1 MTAER
6 PRVNGDPKADPK
18 VSTLA
23 YFGTELRIRR
33 EEAGL
38 SQAELGRRTFCTH
51 SYISR
56 IESASRVPSE
66 EFAQRC
72 DCVLGTSG
80 TFTRLW
86 PIVIEH
92 AYPDW
97 FRPFVELEKEAKEVW
112 SFQNQV
118 VPGLLQTEEYVR
130 AVFEGARLPNAQD
143 LIAARLTRQQ
153 VLEQES
159 PPEIWAVL
167 DEGILRRPIG
177 GPHIM
182 LRQLEHLLRYTANP
196 RIVLQVLPF
205 TSGAHAGVNGAFAGL
220 TMDKE
225 DGPDVVYVD
234 GIVRGHVLARPKEVK
249 ATRRAY
255 DLLMADA
262 LSPKASVDLMAAT
275 AKELAR

>member
-6 PRVNGDPKADPK
+6 RNDTDPKADPK

-33 EEAGL
+33 EEAEL

-51 SYISR
+51 SYVSR

-72 DCVLGTSG
+72 DEVLCTSG
-80 TFTRLW
+80 LFARLW
-86 PIVIEH
+86 PVVIEH

-97 FRPFVELEKEAKEVW
+97 FRPFVDLEKDAVSIW
-112 SFQNQV
+112 NFQNQV

-130 AVFEGARLPNAQD
+130 AVFDGGRLPHAQE
-143 LIAARLTRQQ
+143 LIAARLTRQHI
-153 VLEQES
+153 LEEES

-167 DEGILRRPIG
+167 DESILRRPIG
-177 GPHIM
+177 GAEVM
-182 LRQLEHLLRYTANP
+182 RRQLEHLLACAADP
-196 RIVLQVLPF
+196 RVVLQVLPF
-205 TSGAHAGVNGAFAGL
+205 TAGAHAGLNGAFAGL
-220 TMDKE
+220 TMKKE
-225 DGPDVVYVD
+225 VGPDVVYMD
-234 GIVRGHVLARPKEVK
+234 GIVRGHVYAREVEVG
-249 ATRRAY
+249 AARRAY

-262 LSPKASVDLMAAT
+262 LSPRASVDLMAAA
-275 AKELAR
+275 AKELTQ

>member
-6 PRVNGDPKADPK
+6 RNDTDPKADPK

-33 EEAGL
+33 EEAEL

-51 SYISR
+51 SYVSR

-72 DCVLGTSG
+72 DEVLCTSG
-80 TFTRLW
+80 LFARLW
-86 PIVIEH
+86 PVVIEH

-97 FRPFVELEKEAKEVW
+97 FRPFVDLEKEAVSIWNFE
-112 SFQNQV
+112 NQV

-130 AVFEGARLPNAQD
+130 AVFDGGRLPHAQE
-143 LIAARLTRQQ
+143 LIAARLTRQHI
-153 VLEQES
+153 LEEES

-167 DEGILRRPIG
+167 DESILRRPIG
-177 GPHIM
+177 GAEVM
-182 LRQLEHLLRYTANP
+182 RRQLEHLLACAADP
-196 RIVLQVLPF
+196 RVVLQVLPF
-205 TSGAHAGVNGAFAGL
+205 TAGAHAGLNGAFAGL
-220 TMDKE
+220 TMKKE
-225 DGPDVVYVD
+225 VGPDVVYMD
-234 GIVRGHVLARPKEVK
+234 GIVRGQVYARQVEVG
-249 ATRRAY
+249 AARRAY

-262 LSPKASVDLMAAT
+262 LSPRASVDLMAAT
-275 AKELAR
+275 AKELTQ